1 MLGVQRVVT
10 IGRPNMRVVSL
21 KQMHDMLPPLK
32 AHYGSMPEVLP
43 AEGPR
48 RARVALFT
56 GCAGDAFFPKTNL
69 ATAKVL
75 QRFHEVHAEYC
86 EEIAKFCT
94 SHQVPYT
101 RADVSV
107 PFDELILRVFRRGGF
122 LR

>member
-1 MLGVQRVVT
+1 M
-10 IGRPNMRVVSL
+10 
-21 KQMHDMLPPLK
+21 
-32 AHYGSMPEVLP
+32 
-43 AEGPR
+43 AEDDF
-48 RARVALFT
+48 RVA
-56 GCAGDAFFPKTNL
+56 
-69 ATAKVL
+69 ATAAAVEVDVGETNVGDGAIAQLRKSFVDP
-75 QRFHEVHAEYC
+75 EVHAEYC